1 MLIIIIIIIK
11 IFIIIIIIIIIII
24 NWYEHVSK
32 SVETGQGGNVTTL
45 WN

>member
-1 MLIIIIIIIK
+1 MMM
-11 IFIIIIIIIIIII
+11 IIIIIIIIIILII

-32 SVETGQGGNVTTL
+32 SVETGQGGKVTVL